1 MKLNQKTPGII
12 IVKNLKIGIIIIS
25 VLLIIFGISFLI
37 SNFSN
42 FNLNEI
48 NSYIGPILIIIGIII
63 IFNWTLT
70 ISTFDK
76 NQNILTI
83 FRRTIRNK
91 YERKYTLNDIKE
103 INYSEYI
110 GNYNNSGRNRGA
122 RPSQININKIVTIN
136 LQNGERHIIYQ
147 TSGRYNPFMYNKT
160 KNNAQVLA
168 NFLGLPLTSNT
179 PGEFIKNIGNQIFN
193 PNNQQQN
200 INQTPNFNQNNN
212 QFNQNNSG

>member
-122 RPSQININKIVTIN
+122 RPSQINTKRRKTYNLSNFWKI
-136 LQNGERHIIYQ
+136 
-147 TSGRYNPFMYNKT
+147 
-160 KNNAQVLA
+160 
-168 NFLGLPLTSNT
+168 
-179 PGEFIKNIGNQIFN
+179 
-193 PNNQQQN
+193 
-200 INQTPNFNQNNN
+200 
-212 QFNQNNSG
+212 